1 MSVVQLPCNGHAY
14 AEQLEVLRMKN
25 IKDVLSKY
33 PLRIIIP
40 KSLYYHILVDIFRD
54 NRVSEHP
61 TEWICKAW
69 SGRDIGVRVTYET
82 RKRFGKVL
90 PYPFLEFMGIEGNI
104 RWISTDKDL
113 MRMKKRHI
121 VLRSGTGYTVIF
133 FLEGEV

>member
-1 MSVVQLPCNGHAY
+1 MSVVQLPRNGYAY
-14 AEQLEVLRMKN
+14 AEQLEVLRMKG

-54 NRVSEHP
+54 NRVSEP

-82 RKRFGKVL
+82 RKRFGKVM

-104 RWISTDKDL
+104 REISADKDL

>member
-1 MSVVQLPCNGHAY
+1 MSMVQLPRNGHAY

-54 NRVSEHP
+54 NRVSEP

-82 RKRFGKVL
+82 RKRFGKVM

>member
-1 MSVVQLPCNGHAY
+1 MPVVQLPRNGNAY

-25 IKDVLSKY
+25 IKDVLSRY

-54 NRVSEHP
+54 NRVGEP
-61 TEWICKAW
+61 TEWICKTW
-69 SGRDIGVRVTYET
+69 SGRDIGVRITYET
-82 RKRFGKVL
+82 RKKFGKVI

>member
-1 MSVVQLPCNGHAY
+1 MPVVQVACDRYAY
-14 AEQLEVLRMKN
+14 TEQLEALRMKD

-54 NRVSEHP
+54 NRVGEH

-69 SGRDIGVRVTYET
+69 SGREIGVRVTYET
-82 RKRFGKVL
+82 RKRFGKTI

-113 MRMKKRHI
+113 VRMKKRHI